1 MLSHAESYHTIHL
14 LVYMFISFIRV
25 LPHYLFVLGKQYS
38 WKVVLVRG

>member
-1 MLSHAESYHTIHL
+1 MLLYTESHHAIHS

-25 LPHYLFVLGKQYS
+25 LPHCLFVLGKQYS